1 MSKAKQQALQQYI
14 DLYLANRDSIE
25 AHSAGILNQ
34 HRAEAL
40 AALGKDEARL
50 EEKGDEG
57 YEKTSIEDLFAPDLG
72 VNIEDVALPVNSDEW
87 LRCSVSRL
95 STLVASVNG
104 DTFIAAKD
112 VAERLPE
119 GLTFMSLR
127 EAAKQQLPGVNEWY
141 GRLANMDNAA
151 VALNTLLTRDGV
163 YIYVAKGVKI
173 AKPLQIINMFAP
185 GMPMAAFRRI
195 LIVAEEDAEVKL
207 LVCDHTPPGQP
218 VCLASEVV
226 EVSLAPRANIEIYDI
241 EESAPTTHRR
251 YNLFARQGADSSLR
265 VTGVSLLAGMTR
277 NDLCVDLVDPG
288 ARTFMSGMAILTDKM
303 HVDNDT
309 NVRHLAPQCTSNQL
323 YKYVVDDEAQGA
335 FEGSILVDY
344 GAKQTNAFQ
353 SNKNILAG
361 PGARM
366 HTKPS
371 LEIYND
377 DVKCSHGASTGQ
389 LDEKAL
395 FYMESRGIPRT
406 EARRMLMQAFMT
418 DVIDTVDLPEVR
430 ARLYHLVERRF
441 GNDKICESCKR

>member
-1 MSKAKQQALQQYI
+1 MSKPRQQALQQYI
-14 DLYLANRDSIE
+14 DLYLANRETIDT
-25 AHSAGILNQ
+25 HSGGVMNSR
-34 HRAEAL
+34 RAEAFAVLGEGDL
-40 AALGKDEARL
+40 AL

-57 YEKTSIEDLFAPDLG
+57 YEKTSVVELFAPDLG
-72 VNIEDVALPVNSDEW
+72 VNVDDVPLPVNREEW
-87 LRCSVSRL
+87 LSCSVSHL

-104 DTFIAAKD
+104 DTFIPTKSLE
-112 VAERLPE
+112 ERLPE

-127 EAAKQQLPGVNEWY
+127 EAAKRHLPGVDKWY
-141 GRLANMDNAA
+141 GTLANIENAA
-151 VALNTLLTRDGV
+151 VALNTLLARDGV
-163 YIYVAKGVKI
+163 YIHVAKGVKI
-173 AKPLQIINMFAP
+173 AKPLQVVNMFAP
-185 GMPMAAFRRI
+185 EMPMAAFRRV

-207 LVCDHTPPGQP
+207 LMCDHTPPGQP
-218 VCLASEVV
+218 ICVASEVV
-226 EVSLAPRANIEIYDI
+226 EVSLARNAKVEVYDI

-251 YNLFARQGADSSLR
+251 YNFYARQSTGSSLR
-265 VTGVSLLAGMTR
+265 VTGVSLLAGKTR
-277 NDLCVDLVDPG
+277 NDFCVDLVEPH
-288 ARTFMSGMAILTDKM
+288 AETFLAGMAILTDKM

-309 NVRHLAPQCTSNQL
+309 EVRHLSPQCTSNQL

-361 PGARM
+361 QGARM

-395 FYMESRGIPRT
+395 FYMESRGIPRL

-430 ARLYHLVERRF
+430 ARLHHLVERRF
-441 GNDKICESCKR
+441 GNDKVCESCKR